1 MNTPSGCPEPD
12 YALCEQM
19 LTVLKEHS
27 FDGTGIT
34 RDSYGAGEQKA
45 HQLVEELA
53 LKLGLG
59 IKKDAALNM
68 FMILPGKD
76 RQQKPLMIGSHLD
89 SVPNGGNFDGA
100 IGVLAGLSI
109 VSGWRAA
116 NLQPPVDIIVLAI
129 RAEESAWFPVSYVG
143 SKAALGLLTEND
155 LHARRR
161 DTGLTLAEHISQCGG
176 DPGSV
181 AQQQALYR
189 PENIRAFF
197 EIHIEQGP
205 QLEEQE
211 IAVGIVS
218 GICGSLRY
226 RFAKT
231 RGSYAHSGA
240 TPRLWRQD
248 AVVATATLIALL
260 QRKWQQLE
268 RQGHRLTFT
277 CGRFFTDAVAADMS
291 KVSGEVDFCLDFRSE
306 SRESLLE
313 MDRCLAE
320 CIVRLEKRYGVTI
333 TPGEQSSSSAAGM
346 DAGLKAELQ
355 LAAETLAIPVL
366 AMPSGAGHDSAMFAA
381 SGVPAAM
388 LFVRNQNGSHNP
400 HEAMELPDL
409 AKSVQLLNLAVWNVL
424 TKTN

>member
-1 MNTPSGCPEPD
+1 MSRPLHCPEPD
-12 YALCEQM
+12 YDLCKQM
-19 LTVLKEHS
+19 LAVLKQHS

-34 RDSYGAGEQKA
+34 RDAYGSGEQKA
-45 HQLVEELA
+45 HKQVEELA
-53 LKLGLG
+53 RKLGLE
-59 IKKDAALNM
+59 IKKDAALNL

-89 SVPNGGNFDGA
+89 SVPKGGNFDGA
-100 IGVLAGLSI
+100 IGVLAGLAI

-116 NLQPPVDIIVLAI
+116 DLQPPVDIIVLAI
-129 RAEESAWFPVSYVG
+129 RAEESAWFPVSYIG

-155 LHARRR
+155 LQARRR
-161 DTGLTLAEHISQCGG
+161 DSGLTLAEHISQCGG
-176 DPGSV
+176 DPRSV
-181 AQQQALYR
+181 ALQQALYC
-189 PENIRAFF
+189 PEHIRAFF

-205 QLEEQE
+205 QLEQQG
-211 IAVGIVS
+211 IAVGVVS

-248 AVVATATLIALL
+248 AVVATATLITLL
-260 QRKWQQLE
+260 QRKWRQLE
-268 RQGHRLTFT
+268 RLGHRLTFT
-277 CGRFFTDAVAADMS
+277 CGRFFTDADVADMS

-306 SRESLLE
+306 SRESLQA
-313 MDRCLAE
+313 MDQYLAE
-320 CIVRLEKRYGVTI
+320 CIVKLEKRYGVTI
-333 TPGEQSSSSAAGM
+333 TPGEQSSSRAAGM
-346 DAGLKAELQ
+346 DSGLKVELQ
-355 LAAETLAIPVL
+355 QAAEALAIPL
-366 AMPSGAGHDSAMFAA
+366 LTLPSGAGHDSAMFAG

-400 HEAMELPDL
+400 HEAMALPDL
-409 AKSVQLLNLAVWNVL
+409 AKSVQILNLALWNLL